1 MYISNMK
8 KNIKRI
14 AYSETENPEAV
25 EKLFCKKLEESA
37 SREPLSESMM
47 SVLLALVLSDVS
59 KVKEMLASS
68 RKITGN
74 IAILESRAKLIGLS
88 LDEKTLIFFGLVSGT
103 PGIAVSYAYYLAYA
117 FKKAGKETMEF
128 DDIMV
133 DVFPEGLFTDAS
145 LTEHWQQQKIEMSAK
160 TKEPIVNDNL
170 LDYPVASS
178 SISLVKV

>member
-1 MYISNMK
+1 MK

-25 EKLFCKKLEESA
+25 EKLFCKKLENSG
-37 SREPLSESMM
+37 STEPLSESMM

-74 IAILESRAKLIGLS
+74 IEILESRAKSIGLN

-145 LTEHWQQQKIEMSAK
+145 LKC
-160 TKEPIVNDNL
+160 NL
-170 LDYPVASS
+170 RFAR
-178 SISLVKV
+178 SISDVVLVSRVSARLKNCKIAGACFCTE